1 MKVKSDFVTNSS
13 SSSFIV
19 LTKDFVELKAVKAI
33 LKELAGE
40 SKMLPDLPQ
49 QIADTITD
57 SMEKI
62 TVKGLMDDYGYMDI
76 DEFRGDN
83 GYYDVIFE
91 NPDYPNI
98 FVGSVANDTGNEVET
113 MLCEAEIDYKDNYII
128 IKKDGGF

>member
-1 MKVKSDFVTNSS
+1 M
-13 SSSFIV
+13 
-19 LTKDFVELKAVKAI
+19 KAVKSI